1 MHARSQ
7 PWFAAIVPVRP
18 MPGAAALRRM
28 AERCLRWTPRVHA
41 EHVEG
46 EWPLILLD
54 LRGCLEVHGG
64 APRLHGRIARAFARR
79 GIEHA
84 CCMDA
89 CAGAAAARATAH
101 AIELRA
107 SGASSV
113 PGASG
118 ASGTSGTPGV
128 PSVPGARAGPL
139 TAGAAL
145 RVPLDR
151 LAIESIRIG
160 ADACAALREVNVRS
174 VGELRAI
181 GRAALADRFGPAVGL
196 RLDQASGARA
206 WDFVPIPHPDPP
218 RGAFEFASPCA
229 CPEAT
234 ARAVR
239 HAIDGLCAALAVR
252 ARGVRSLAVRMER
265 AGLPAVRGTVH
276 LGVPTRDAAHL
287 WAVLRPR
294 VERMHLGRH
303 ELGQGVERIALVA
316 LRTGRVPD
324 GMGALVPGVG
334 TRGMSAAPGGPGPAD
349 AARRALGELVDQLAA
364 RLGDDAVRRPA
375 T

>member
-18 MPGAAALRRM
+18 APGPAALRRM

-46 EWPLILLD
+46 DWPLILLD

-64 APRLHGRIARAFARR
+64 APRLRERIARAFARR

-101 AIELRA
+101 AIDM
-107 SGASSV
+107 GASSV
-113 PGASG
+113 
-118 ASGTSGTPGV
+118 
-128 PSVPGARAGPL
+128 
-139 TAGAAL
+139 AL
-145 RVPLDR
+145 HVPLDR
-151 LAIESIRIG
+151 LAIESLRIG

-181 GRAALADRFGPAVGL
+181 GRAALADRFGPTVGM

-218 RGAFEFASPCA
+218 RAAFEFASPCA

-234 ARAVR
+234 ARATR
-239 HAIDGLCAALAVR
+239 HALEDLCTALAAR
-252 ARGVRSLAVRMER
+252 ARGVRALAVRMER

-334 TRGMSAAPGGPGPAD
+334 TRGMPAAPGGPGPAD

>member
-18 MPGAAALRRM
+18 APGPAALRRM

-64 APRLHGRIARAFARR
+64 APRLRERIARAFARR

-101 AIELRA
+101 AIDM
-107 SGASSV
+107 
-113 PGASG
+113 
-118 ASGTSGTPGV
+118 GTPGV
-128 PSVPGARAGPL
+128 
-139 TAGAAL
+139 AL

-151 LAIESIRIG
+151 LAIESLRIG

-181 GRAALADRFGPAVGL
+181 GRAALADRFGPAVGM
-196 RLDQASGARA
+196 RLDQVSGVRA

-218 RGAFEFASPCA
+218 RAAFDFASPCA

-234 ARAVR
+234 ARATR
-239 HAIDGLCAALAVR
+239 HALEDLCTALAAR
-252 ARGVRSLAVRMER
+252 ARGVRALAVRMER

-334 TRGMSAAPGGPGPAD
+334 TRGMPAAPGGPGPAD

-364 RLGDDAVRRPA
+364 GPRPR
-375 T
+375 

>member
-18 MPGAAALRRM
+18 APGPAALRRM

-46 EWPLILLD
+46 DWPLILLD

-64 APRLHGRIARAFARR
+64 APRLRERIARAFARR

-101 AIELRA
+101 AIDM
-107 SGASSV
+107 
-113 PGASG
+113 GASG
-118 ASGTSGTPGV
+118 APGA
-128 PSVPGARAGPL
+128 PGVPGARAAPGACVAPG
-139 TAGAAL
+139 TPGAAL

-151 LAIESIRIG
+151 LAIESLRIG

-181 GRAALADRFGPAVGL
+181 GRAALADRFGPTVGM

-218 RGAFEFASPCA
+218 RAAFEFASPCT

-234 ARAVR
+234 ARATR
-239 HAIDGLCAALAVR
+239 HALEDLCAALAVR

>member
-1 MHARSQ
+1 MHARAE
-7 PWFAAIVPVRP
+7 PWFAAIVPVHP
-18 MPGAAALRRM
+18 APGPAALRRM

-41 EHVEG
+41 ERADVGAG

-54 LRGCLEVHGG
+54 LRGCLPVHGG
-64 APRLHGRIARAFARR
+64 APRLHERIARAFARR

-101 AIELRA
+101 AMDMVA
-107 SGASSV
+107 AAA
-113 PGASG
+113 PGAG
-118 ASGTSGTPGV
+118 AATGAPV
-128 PSVPGARAGPL
+128 ARAAPG
-139 TAGAAL
+139 TAL

-151 LAIESIRIG
+151 LAIESLRIG
-160 ADACAALREVNVRS
+160 ADACASLREVNVRT

-181 GRAALADRFGPAVGL
+181 GRAALADRFGPVVGM
-196 RLDQASGARA
+196 RLDQASGVRA

-218 RGAFEFASPCA
+218 CAAFEFASPCA

-234 ARAVR
+234 SHAVR
-239 HAIDGLCAALAVR
+239 RAIDDLCAALAAR
-252 ARGVRSLAVRMER
+252 NRGVRALAVRMER

-294 VERMHLGRH
+294 VERVHLGHH
-303 ELGQGVERIALVA
+303 ELGQGIERIALVA
-316 LRTGRVPD
+316 TRTGRVPD
-324 GMGALVPGVG
+324 GTGVLVPGAGPAG
-334 TRGMSAAPGGPGPAD
+334 TGARGMRAAAGAHGPAD
-349 AARRALGELVDQLAA
+349 GARRALGELVDQLVA
-364 RLGDDAVRRPA
+364 RLGDEAVRRPA

>member
-18 MPGAAALRRM
+18 APGPAALRRM

-64 APRLHGRIARAFARR
+64 APRLRERIARAFARR

-101 AIELRA
+101 AIDM
-107 SGASSV
+107 
-113 PGASG
+113 
-118 ASGTSGTPGV
+118 GTPGV
-128 PSVPGARAGPL
+128 
-139 TAGAAL
+139 AL

-151 LAIESIRIG
+151 LAIESLRIG

-181 GRAALADRFGPAVGL
+181 GRAALADRFGPTVGM

-218 RGAFEFASPCA
+218 RAAFEFASPCA

-234 ARAVR
+234 ARATR
-239 HAIDGLCAALAVR
+239 HALEDLCTALAAR
-252 ARGVRSLAVRMER
+252 ARGVRALAVRMER

-334 TRGMSAAPGGPGPAD
+334 TRGMPAAPGGPGPAD

>member
-1 MHARSQ
+1 
-7 PWFAAIVPVRP
+7 

-64 APRLHGRIARAFARR
+64 APRLRERIARAFARR

-101 AIELRA
+101 VIDM
-107 SGASSV
+107 
-113 PGASG
+113 GASG
-118 ASGTSGTPGV
+118 V
-128 PSVPGARAGPL
+128 
-139 TAGAAL
+139 AL

-160 ADACAALREVNVRS
+160 ADACTALREVNVRS

-181 GRAALADRFGPAVGL
+181 GRAALADRFGPTVGL
-196 RLDQASGARA
+196 RLDQVSGVRA

-218 RGAFEFASPCA
+218 RAAFEFASPCA

-234 ARAVR
+234 ARATR
-239 HAIDGLCAALAVR
+239 HALEDLCAALAVR

-334 TRGMSAAPGGPGPAD
+334 TRGMPAAPGDPGPAD

>member
-18 MPGAAALRRM
+18 APGPAALRRM

-64 APRLHGRIARAFARR
+64 APRLRERIARAFARR

-101 AIELRA
+101 AIDM
-107 SGASSV
+107 
-113 PGASG
+113 
-118 ASGTSGTPGV
+118 GTPGV
-128 PSVPGARAGPL
+128 
-139 TAGAAL
+139 AL

-151 LAIESIRIG
+151 LAIESLRIG

-181 GRAALADRFGPAVGL
+181 GRAALADRFGPAVGM
-196 RLDQASGARA
+196 RLDQVSGVRA

-218 RGAFEFASPCA
+218 RAAFDFASPCA

-234 ARAVR
+234 ARATR
-239 HAIDGLCAALAVR
+239 HALEDLCTALAAR
-252 ARGVRSLAVRMER
+252 ARGVRALAVRMER

-334 TRGMSAAPGGPGPAD
+334 TRGMPAAPGGPGPAD

>member
-18 MPGAAALRRM
+18 APGPAALRRM

-64 APRLHGRIARAFARR
+64 APRLRERIARAFARR

-101 AIELRA
+101 AIDM
-107 SGASSV
+107 
-113 PGASG
+113 GASG
-118 ASGTSGTPGV
+118 V
-128 PSVPGARAGPL
+128 
-139 TAGAAL
+139 AL

-151 LAIESIRIG
+151 LAIESLRIG

-181 GRAALADRFGPAVGL
+181 GRAALADRFGPAVGM
-196 RLDQASGARA
+196 RLDQVSGVRA

-218 RGAFEFASPCA
+218 RAAFEFASPCA

-234 ARAVR
+234 ARATR
-239 HAIDGLCAALAVR
+239 HALEDLCTALAAR
-252 ARGVRSLAVRMER
+252 ARGVRALAVRMER

-294 VERMHLGRH
+294 VERVHLGRH

-334 TRGMSAAPGGPGPAD
+334 TRGMPAAPGGPGPAD

>member
-18 MPGAAALRRM
+18 APGPAALRRM

-64 APRLHGRIARAFARR
+64 APRLRERIARAFARR

-101 AIELRA
+101 AIDM
-107 SGASSV
+107 
-113 PGASG
+113 GASG
-118 ASGTSGTPGV
+118 V
-128 PSVPGARAGPL
+128 
-139 TAGAAL
+139 AL

-151 LAIESIRIG
+151 LAIESLRIG

-181 GRAALADRFGPAVGL
+181 GRAALADRFGPAVGM
-196 RLDQASGARA
+196 RLDQVSGVRA

-218 RGAFEFASPCA
+218 RAAFEFASPCA

-234 ARAVR
+234 ARATR
-239 HAIDGLCAALAVR
+239 HALEDLCTALAAR
-252 ARGVRSLAVRMER
+252 ARGVRALAVRMER

-334 TRGMSAAPGGPGPAD
+334 TRGMPAAPRGPGPAD

>member
-18 MPGAAALRRM
+18 APGPAALRRM

-46 EWPLILLD
+46 DWPLILLD

-64 APRLHGRIARAFARR
+64 APRLRERIARAFARR

-101 AIELRA
+101 VIDM
-107 SGASSV
+107 
-113 PGASG
+113 GASG
-118 ASGTSGTPGV
+118 V
-128 PSVPGARAGPL
+128 
-139 TAGAAL
+139 AL

-160 ADACAALREVNVRS
+160 ADACTALREVNVRS

-181 GRAALADRFGPAVGL
+181 GRAALADRFGPAVGM
-196 RLDQASGARA
+196 RLDQVSGVRA

-218 RGAFEFASPCA
+218 RAAFEFASPCA

-234 ARAVR
+234 ARATR
-239 HAIDGLCAALAVR
+239 HALEDLCAALAVR

-334 TRGMSAAPGGPGPAD
+334 TRGMPAAPGGPGPAD

>member
-18 MPGAAALRRM
+18 APGPAALRRM

-64 APRLHGRIARAFARR
+64 APRLRERIARAFARR

-101 AIELRA
+101 AIDM
-107 SGASSV
+107 
-113 PGASG
+113 
-118 ASGTSGTPGV
+118 GTPGV
-128 PSVPGARAGPL
+128 
-139 TAGAAL
+139 AL

-151 LAIESIRIG
+151 LAIESLRIG
-160 ADACAALREVNVRS
+160 ADACTALREVNVRS

-181 GRAALADRFGPAVGL
+181 GRAALADRFGPAVGM
-196 RLDQASGARA
+196 RLDQVSGVRA

-218 RGAFEFASPCA
+218 RAAFEFASPCA

-234 ARAVR
+234 ARATR
-239 HAIDGLCAALAVR
+239 HALEDLCTALAAR
-252 ARGVRSLAVRMER
+252 ARGVRALAVRMER

-334 TRGMSAAPGGPGPAD
+334 TRGMPAAPGGPGPAD

>member
-1 MHARSQ
+1 
-7 PWFAAIVPVRP
+7 
-18 MPGAAALRRM
+18 
-28 AERCLRWTPRVHA
+28 
-41 EHVEG
+41 
-46 EWPLILLD
+46 
-54 LRGCLEVHGG
+54 VHGG

-113 PGASG
+113 PGAH
-118 ASGTSGTPGV
+118 A
-128 PSVPGARAGPL
+128 APL
-139 TAGAAL
+139 TPGAAL
-145 RVPLDR
+145 RMPLDR

-181 GRAALADRFGPAVGL
+181 GRAALADRFGPTVGM

-218 RGAFEFASPCA
+218 RAAFEFASPCA

-234 ARAVR
+234 ARATR
-239 HAIDGLCAALAVR
+239 HALEDLCTALAAR
-252 ARGVRSLAVRMER
+252 ARGVRALAVRMER

-334 TRGMSAAPGGPGPAD
+334 TRGMPAAPGGPGPAD

>member
-18 MPGAAALRRM
+18 APGPAALRRM

-46 EWPLILLD
+46 DWPLILLD

-64 APRLHGRIARAFARR
+64 APRLRERIARAFARR

-101 AIELRA
+101 AIELSA
-107 SGASSV
+107 SR
-113 PGASG
+113 
-118 ASGTSGTPGV
+118 TP
-128 PSVPGARAGPL
+128 
-139 TAGAAL
+139 GAAL

-151 LAIESIRIG
+151 LAIESLRIG

-181 GRAALADRFGPAVGL
+181 GRAALADRFGPTVGM

-218 RGAFEFASPCA
+218 RAAFEFASPCA

-234 ARAVR
+234 ARATR
-239 HAIDGLCAALAVR
+239 HALEDLCTALAAR
-252 ARGVRSLAVRMER
+252 ARGVRALTVRMER

-334 TRGMSAAPGGPGPAD
+334 TRGMPAAPGGPGPAD

>member
-1 MHARSQ
+1 MHARAE

-18 MPGAAALRRM
+18 APGPAALRRM

-41 EHVEG
+41 ERADVGAG

-54 LRGCLEVHGG
+54 LRGCLPVHGG
-64 APRLHGRIARAFARR
+64 APRLHERIARAFARR

-101 AIELRA
+101 AMDMVA
-107 SGASSV
+107 AAA
-113 PGASG
+113 PGAG
-118 ASGTSGTPGV
+118 AA
-128 PSVPGARAGPL
+128 PGAPVARPAPG
-139 TAGAAL
+139 TAL

-151 LAIESIRIG
+151 LAIESLRIG
-160 ADACAALREVNVRS
+160 ADACAALREVNVRT

-181 GRAALADRFGPAVGL
+181 GRAALADRFGPVVGM
-196 RLDQASGARA
+196 RLDQASGVRA

-218 RGAFEFASPCA
+218 RAAFEFASPCA

-234 ARAVR
+234 SHAVR
-239 HAIDGLCAALAVR
+239 RAIDDLCAALAAR
-252 ARGVRSLAVRMER
+252 NRGVRALAVRMER

-276 LGVPTRDAAHL
+276 LGVPTRDAEHL

-294 VERMHLGRH
+294 VERVHLGHH
-303 ELGQGVERIALVA
+303 ELGQGIERIALVA
-316 LRTGRVPD
+316 TRTGRVPD
-324 GMGALVPGVG
+324 GTGVLVPGAGPAG
-334 TRGMSAAPGGPGPAD
+334 TGARGMRAAPGAHGPAD
-349 AARRALGELVDQLAA
+349 GARRALGELVDQLVA
-364 RLGDDAVRRPA
+364 RLGDGAVRRPA

>member
-18 MPGAAALRRM
+18 APGPAALRRM

-46 EWPLILLD
+46 DWPLILLD
-54 LRGCLEVHGG
+54 LHGCLEVHGG
-64 APRLHGRIARAFARR
+64 APRLRERIARAFARR

-101 AIELRA
+101 AIELSA
-107 SGASSV
+107 SR
-113 PGASG
+113 
-118 ASGTSGTPGV
+118 TP
-128 PSVPGARAGPL
+128 
-139 TAGAAL
+139 GAAL

-151 LAIESIRIG
+151 LAIESLRIG

-181 GRAALADRFGPAVGL
+181 GRAALADRFGPTVGM

-218 RGAFEFASPCA
+218 RAAFEFASPCA

-234 ARAVR
+234 ARATC
-239 HAIDGLCAALAVR
+239 HALEDLCTALAAR
-252 ARGVRSLAVRMER
+252 ARGVRALTVRMER

-334 TRGMSAAPGGPGPAD
+334 TRGMPAAPGGPGPAD

>member
-18 MPGAAALRRM
+18 APGPAALRRM

-64 APRLHGRIARAFARR
+64 APRLRERIARAFARR

-101 AIELRA
+101 AIELSA
-107 SGASSV
+107 SR
-113 PGASG
+113 
-118 ASGTSGTPGV
+118 TPD
-128 PSVPGARAGPL
+128 
-139 TAGAAL
+139 AAL

-151 LAIESIRIG
+151 LAIESLRIG

-181 GRAALADRFGPAVGL
+181 GRAALADRFGPAVGM
-196 RLDQASGARA
+196 RLDQVSGVRA

-218 RGAFEFASPCA
+218 RAAFDFASPCA

-234 ARAVR
+234 ARATR
-239 HAIDGLCAALAVR
+239 HALEDLCTALAAR
-252 ARGVRSLAVRMER
+252 ARGVRALAVRMER

>member
-18 MPGAAALRRM
+18 APGPAALRRM

-64 APRLHGRIARAFARR
+64 APRLRERIARAFARR

-101 AIELRA
+101 AIDM
-107 SGASSV
+107 GASSV
-113 PGASG
+113 
-118 ASGTSGTPGV
+118 
-128 PSVPGARAGPL
+128 
-139 TAGAAL
+139 AL
-145 RVPLDR
+145 HVPLDR
-151 LAIESIRIG
+151 LAIESLRIG

-181 GRAALADRFGPAVGL
+181 GRAALADRFGPTVGM

-218 RGAFEFASPCA
+218 RAAFEFASPCA

-234 ARAVR
+234 ARATR
-239 HAIDGLCAALAVR
+239 HALEDLCTALAAR
-252 ARGVRSLAVRMER
+252 ARGVRALAVRMER

-334 TRGMSAAPGGPGPAD
+334 TRGMPAAPGGPGPAD

>member
-1 MHARSQ
+1 MHARAE
-7 PWFAAIVPVRP
+7 PWFAAVVPVRP
-18 MPGAAALRRM
+18 APGPAALRRM
-28 AERCLRWTPRVHA
+28 AERCLKWTPRVHA
-41 EHVEG
+41 EHGDVGAG

-54 LRGCLEVHGG
+54 LRGCLPVHGG
-64 APRLHGRIARAFARR
+64 APRLRERIARAFARR

-101 AIELRA
+101 AMDMVVA
-107 SGASSV
+107 AA
-113 PGASG
+113 PGAP
-118 ASGTSGTPGV
+118 ATRAAPGM
-128 PSVPGARAGPL
+128 
-139 TAGAAL
+139 AL
-145 RVPLDR
+145 RVPMDR
-151 LAIESIRIG
+151 LAIESLRIG
-160 ADACAALREVNVRS
+160 ADACAALREVNVRT

-181 GRAALADRFGPAVGL
+181 GRAALADRFGPVVGM
-196 RLDQASGARA
+196 RLDQASGART

-218 RGAFEFASPCA
+218 RAAFEFASPCA

-234 ARAVR
+234 AHAVRRAV
-239 HAIDGLCAALAVR
+239 DDLCAALAAR
-252 ARGVRSLAVRMER
+252 NRGVRALAVRMER

-316 LRTGRVPD
+316 TRTGRVPD
-324 GMGALVPGVG
+324 GTGVLVPGAGPAG
-334 TRGMSAAPGGPGPAD
+334 TDARGMRAAPGAHGAAD
-349 AARRALGELVDQLAA
+349 GARRALGELVDQLAA
-364 RLGDDAVRRPA
+364 RLGDGAVRRPA

>member
-18 MPGAAALRRM
+18 APGPAALRRM

-46 EWPLILLD
+46 DWPLILLD

-64 APRLHGRIARAFARR
+64 APRLRERIARAFARR

-101 AIELRA
+101 AIELSA
-107 SGASSV
+107 SR
-113 PGASG
+113 
-118 ASGTSGTPGV
+118 TP
-128 PSVPGARAGPL
+128 
-139 TAGAAL
+139 GAAL

-151 LAIESIRIG
+151 LAIESLRIG

-181 GRAALADRFGPAVGL
+181 GRAALADRFGPAVGM
-196 RLDQASGARA
+196 RLDQVSGVRA

-218 RGAFEFASPCA
+218 RAAFEFASPCA

-234 ARAVR
+234 ARATR
-239 HAIDGLCAALAVR
+239 HALEDLCTALAAR
-252 ARGVRSLAVRMER
+252 ARGVRALAVRMER

-334 TRGMSAAPGGPGPAD
+334 TRGMPAAPGGPGPAD

>member
-18 MPGAAALRRM
+18 APGPAALRRM

-64 APRLHGRIARAFARR
+64 APRLRERIARAFARR

-101 AIELRA
+101 AIDM
-107 SGASSV
+107 
-113 PGASG
+113 GASG
-118 ASGTSGTPGV
+118 V
-128 PSVPGARAGPL
+128 
-139 TAGAAL
+139 AL

-151 LAIESIRIG
+151 LAIESLRIG

-181 GRAALADRFGPAVGL
+181 GRAALADRFGPAVGM
-196 RLDQASGARA
+196 RLDQVSGVRA

-218 RGAFEFASPCA
+218 RAAFEFASPCA

-234 ARAVR
+234 ARATR
-239 HAIDGLCAALAVR
+239 HALEDLCTALAAR
-252 ARGVRSLAVRMER
+252 ARGVRALAVRMER

-334 TRGMSAAPGGPGPAD
+334 TRGMPAAPGGPGPAD

>member
-18 MPGAAALRRM
+18 APGPAALRRM

-64 APRLHGRIARAFARR
+64 APRLRERIARAFARR

-101 AIELRA
+101 VIDM
-107 SGASSV
+107 
-113 PGASG
+113 GASG
-118 ASGTSGTPGV
+118 V
-128 PSVPGARAGPL
+128 
-139 TAGAAL
+139 AL

-160 ADACAALREVNVRS
+160 ADACTALREVNVRS

-181 GRAALADRFGPAVGL
+181 GRAALADRFGPTVGL
-196 RLDQASGARA
+196 RLDQVSGVRA

-218 RGAFEFASPCA
+218 RAAFEFASPCA

-234 ARAVR
+234 ARATR
-239 HAIDGLCAALAVR
+239 HALEDLCAALAVR

-334 TRGMSAAPGGPGPAD
+334 TRGMPAAPGGPGPAD

>member
-46 EWPLILLD
+46 DWPLILLD

-64 APRLHGRIARAFARR
+64 APRLRERIARAFARR

-101 AIELRA
+101 VIVLRA

-113 PGASG
+113 PGAH
-118 ASGTSGTPGV
+118 A
-128 PSVPGARAGPL
+128 APL
-139 TAGAAL
+139 TPGAAL

-151 LAIESIRIG
+151 LAIESLRIG

-181 GRAALADRFGPAVGL
+181 GRAALADRFGPTVGM

-218 RGAFEFASPCA
+218 RAAFEFASPCA

-234 ARAVR
+234 ARATC
-239 HAIDGLCAALAVR
+239 HALEDLCTALAAR
-252 ARGVRSLAVRMER
+252 ARGVRALAVRMER

-334 TRGMSAAPGGPGPAD
+334 TRGMPAAPGGPGPAD

-364 RLGDDAVRRPA
+364 RLGDEAVRRPA

>member
-18 MPGAAALRRM
+18 APGPAALRRM

-64 APRLHGRIARAFARR
+64 APRLRERIARAFARR

-101 AIELRA
+101 AIDM
-107 SGASSV
+107 
-113 PGASG
+113 GASG
-118 ASGTSGTPGV
+118 V
-128 PSVPGARAGPL
+128 
-139 TAGAAL
+139 AL

-151 LAIESIRIG
+151 LAIESLRIG

-181 GRAALADRFGPAVGL
+181 GRAALADRFGPAVGM
-196 RLDQASGARA
+196 RLDQVSGVRA

-218 RGAFEFASPCA
+218 RAAFEFASPCA

-239 HAIDGLCAALAVR
+239 HALEDLCTALAVR

-334 TRGMSAAPGGPGPAD
+334 TRGMPAAPGGPGPAD

>member
-18 MPGAAALRRM
+18 APGPAALRRM

-46 EWPLILLD
+46 DWPLILLD

-64 APRLHGRIARAFARR
+64 APRLRERIARAFARR

-101 AIELRA
+101 AIDM
-107 SGASSV
+107 
-113 PGASG
+113 
-118 ASGTSGTPGV
+118 GTPGV
-128 PSVPGARAGPL
+128 
-139 TAGAAL
+139 AL

-151 LAIESIRIG
+151 LAIESLRIG

-181 GRAALADRFGPAVGL
+181 GRAALADRFGPAVGM
-196 RLDQASGARA
+196 RLDQVSGVRA

-218 RGAFEFASPCA
+218 RAAFEFASPCA

-234 ARAVR
+234 ARATR
-239 HAIDGLCAALAVR
+239 HALEDLCTALAAR
-252 ARGVRSLAVRMER
+252 ARGVRALAVRMER

-294 VERMHLGRH
+294 VERVHLGRH

-334 TRGMSAAPGGPGPAD
+334 TRGMPAAPGGPGPAD

>member
-18 MPGAAALRRM
+18 APGPAALRRM

-46 EWPLILLD
+46 DWPLILLD

-64 APRLHGRIARAFARR
+64 APRLRERIARAFARR

-101 AIELRA
+101 AIDM
-107 SGASSV
+107 GASSV
-113 PGASG
+113 
-118 ASGTSGTPGV
+118 
-128 PSVPGARAGPL
+128 
-139 TAGAAL
+139 AL
-145 RVPLDR
+145 HVPLDR
-151 LAIESIRIG
+151 LAIESLRIG

-181 GRAALADRFGPAVGL
+181 GRAALADRFGPTVGM

-218 RGAFEFASPCA
+218 RAAFEFASPCA

-234 ARAVR
+234 ARATR
-239 HAIDGLCAALAVR
+239 HALEDLCTALAAR
-252 ARGVRSLAVRMER
+252 ARGVRALAVRMER

-334 TRGMSAAPGGPGPAD
+334 TRGMPAAPGGPGPAD
-349 AARRALGELVDQLAA
+349 AAQRALGELVDQLAA
-364 RLGDDAVRRPA
+364 RLGDEAVRRPA

>member
-18 MPGAAALRRM
+18 APGPAALRRM

-64 APRLHGRIARAFARR
+64 APRLRERIARAFARR

-101 AIELRA
+101 VIDM
-107 SGASSV
+107 
-113 PGASG
+113 GASG
-118 ASGTSGTPGV
+118 APGA
-128 PSVPGARAGPL
+128 PGVPGARAAPGACVAPG
-139 TAGAAL
+139 TPGAAL

-151 LAIESIRIG
+151 LAIESLRIG
-160 ADACAALREVNVRS
+160 ADACTALREVNVRS

-181 GRAALADRFGPAVGL
+181 GRAALADRFGPAVGM
-196 RLDQASGARA
+196 RLDQVSGVRA

-218 RGAFEFASPCA
+218 RAAFDFASPCA

-234 ARAVR
+234 ARATR
-239 HAIDGLCAALAVR
+239 HALEDLCTALAAR
-252 ARGVRSLAVRMER
+252 ARGVRALAVRMER

-334 TRGMSAAPGGPGPAD
+334 TRGMPAAPGGPGPAD

>member
-18 MPGAAALRRM
+18 APGPAALRRM

-46 EWPLILLD
+46 DWPLILLD

-64 APRLHGRIARAFARR
+64 APRLRERIARAFARR

-101 AIELRA
+101 AIDM
-107 SGASSV
+107 GASSV
-113 PGASG
+113 
-118 ASGTSGTPGV
+118 
-128 PSVPGARAGPL
+128 
-139 TAGAAL
+139 AL
-145 RVPLDR
+145 HVPLDR
-151 LAIESIRIG
+151 LAIESLRIG

-196 RLDQASGARA
+196 RLDQVSGVRA

-218 RGAFEFASPCA
+218 RAAFEFASPCA

-234 ARAVR
+234 ARATR
-239 HAIDGLCAALAVR
+239 HALEDLCTALAAR
-252 ARGVRSLAVRMER
+252 ARGVRALAVRMER

-334 TRGMSAAPGGPGPAD
+334 TRGMPAAPGGPGPAD

>member
-18 MPGAAALRRM
+18 APGPAALRRM

-46 EWPLILLD
+46 DWPLILLD

-64 APRLHGRIARAFARR
+64 APRLRERIARAFARR

-101 AIELRA
+101 AIELSA
-107 SGASSV
+107 SR
-113 PGASG
+113 
-118 ASGTSGTPGV
+118 TP
-128 PSVPGARAGPL
+128 
-139 TAGAAL
+139 GAAL

-151 LAIESIRIG
+151 LAIESLRIG

-181 GRAALADRFGPAVGL
+181 GRAALADRFGPTVGM

-218 RGAFEFASPCA
+218 RAAFEFASPCA

-234 ARAVR
+234 ARATR
-239 HAIDGLCAALAVR
+239 HALEDLCTALAAR
-252 ARGVRSLAVRMER
+252 ARGVRALAVRMER

-334 TRGMSAAPGGPGPAD
+334 TRGMPAAPGGPGPAD

-364 RLGDDAVRRPA
+364 RLGDEAVRRPA

>member
-18 MPGAAALRRM
+18 APGPAALRRM

-46 EWPLILLD
+46 DWPLILLD

-64 APRLHGRIARAFARR
+64 APRLHGRIARTFARR

-101 AIELRA
+101 AIELSA
-107 SGASSV
+107 SR
-113 PGASG
+113 
-118 ASGTSGTPGV
+118 TP
-128 PSVPGARAGPL
+128 
-139 TAGAAL
+139 GAAL

-151 LAIESIRIG
+151 LAIESLRIG

-181 GRAALADRFGPAVGL
+181 GRAALADRFGPTVGM

-218 RGAFEFASPCA
+218 RAAFEFASPCA

-234 ARAVR
+234 ARATR
-239 HAIDGLCAALAVR
+239 HALEDLCTALAAR
-252 ARGVRSLAVRMER
+252 ARGVRALAVRMER

-334 TRGMSAAPGGPGPAD
+334 TRGMPAAPGGPGPAD

-364 RLGDDAVRRPA
+364 RLGDEAVRRPA

>member
-18 MPGAAALRRM
+18 APGPAALRRM

-64 APRLHGRIARAFARR
+64 APRLRERIARAFARR

-101 AIELRA
+101 AIDM
-107 SGASSV
+107 
-113 PGASG
+113 
-118 ASGTSGTPGV
+118 GTP
-128 PSVPGARAGPL
+128 
-139 TAGAAL
+139 GAAL

-151 LAIESIRIG
+151 LAIESLRIG

-181 GRAALADRFGPAVGL
+181 GRAALADRFGPAVGM
-196 RLDQASGARA
+196 RLDQVSGVRA

-218 RGAFEFASPCA
+218 RAAFEFASPCA

-234 ARAVR
+234 ARATR
-239 HAIDGLCAALAVR
+239 HALEDLCTALAAR
-252 ARGVRSLAVRMER
+252 ARGVRALAVRMER

-294 VERMHLGRH
+294 VERVHLGRH

-334 TRGMSAAPGGPGPAD
+334 TRGMPAAPGGPGPAD

>member
-18 MPGAAALRRM
+18 APGPAALRRM

-64 APRLHGRIARAFARR
+64 APRLRERIARAFARR

-101 AIELRA
+101 AIDM
-107 SGASSV
+107 GASSV
-113 PGASG
+113 
-118 ASGTSGTPGV
+118 
-128 PSVPGARAGPL
+128 
-139 TAGAAL
+139 AL
-145 RVPLDR
+145 HVPLDR
-151 LAIESIRIG
+151 LAIESLRIG

-181 GRAALADRFGPAVGL
+181 GRAALADRFGPAVGM
-196 RLDQASGARA
+196 RLDQVSGVRA

-218 RGAFEFASPCA
+218 RAAFDFASPCA

-234 ARAVR
+234 ARATR
-239 HAIDGLCAALAVR
+239 HALEDLCTALAAR
-252 ARGVRSLAVRMER
+252 ARGVRALAVRMER

-334 TRGMSAAPGGPGPAD
+334 TRGMPAAPGGPGPAD

>member
-18 MPGAAALRRM
+18 APGPAALRRM

-64 APRLHGRIARAFARR
+64 APRLRERIARAFARR

-101 AIELRA
+101 AIELSA
-107 SGASSV
+107 SR
-113 PGASG
+113 
-118 ASGTSGTPGV
+118 TP
-128 PSVPGARAGPL
+128 
-139 TAGAAL
+139 GAAL

-151 LAIESIRIG
+151 LAIESLRIG

-181 GRAALADRFGPAVGL
+181 GRAALADRFGPTVGM

-218 RGAFEFASPCA
+218 RAAFEFASPCA

-234 ARAVR
+234 ARATR
-239 HAIDGLCAALAVR
+239 HALEDLCTALAAR
-252 ARGVRSLAVRMER
+252 ARGVRALAVRMER

-334 TRGMSAAPGGPGPAD
+334 TRGMPAAPGGPGPAD

>member
-18 MPGAAALRRM
+18 APGPAALRRM

-46 EWPLILLD
+46 DWPLILLD

-64 APRLHGRIARAFARR
+64 APRLRERIARAFARR

-101 AIELRA
+101 AIDM
-107 SGASSV
+107 GASSV
-113 PGASG
+113 
-118 ASGTSGTPGV
+118 
-128 PSVPGARAGPL
+128 
-139 TAGAAL
+139 AL
-145 RVPLDR
+145 HVPLDR
-151 LAIESIRIG
+151 LAIESLRIG

-181 GRAALADRFGPAVGL
+181 GRAALADRFGPTVGM

-218 RGAFEFASPCA
+218 RAAFEFASPCA

-234 ARAVR
+234 ARATR
-239 HAIDGLCAALAVR
+239 HALEDLCTALAAR
-252 ARGVRSLAVRMER
+252 ARGVRALAVRMER

-334 TRGMSAAPGGPGPAD
+334 TRGMPAAPGGPGPAD

-364 RLGDDAVRRPA
+364 RRGDDAVRRPA

>member
-1 MHARSQ
+1 
-7 PWFAAIVPVRP
+7 
-18 MPGAAALRRM
+18 
-28 AERCLRWTPRVHA
+28 
-41 EHVEG
+41 
-46 EWPLILLD
+46 
-54 LRGCLEVHGG
+54 
-64 APRLHGRIARAFARR
+64 
-79 GIEHA
+79 
-84 CCMDA
+84 MDA

-101 AIELRA
+101 AIELSA
-107 SGASSV
+107 SL
-113 PGASG
+113 
-118 ASGTSGTPGV
+118 TP
-128 PSVPGARAGPL
+128 
-139 TAGAAL
+139 GAAL

-151 LAIESIRIG
+151 LAIESLRIG

-181 GRAALADRFGPAVGL
+181 GRAALADRFGPTVGM

-218 RGAFEFASPCA
+218 RAAFEFASPCT

-234 ARAVR
+234 ARATR
-239 HAIDGLCAALAVR
+239 HALEDLCAALAVR

>member
-18 MPGAAALRRM
+18 APGPAALRRM

-46 EWPLILLD
+46 DWPLILLD

-64 APRLHGRIARAFARR
+64 APRLRERIARAFARR

-101 AIELRA
+101 AIELSA
-107 SGASSV
+107 SR
-113 PGASG
+113 
-118 ASGTSGTPGV
+118 TP
-128 PSVPGARAGPL
+128 
-139 TAGAAL
+139 GAAL

-151 LAIESIRIG
+151 LAIESLRIG

-181 GRAALADRFGPAVGL
+181 GRAALADRFGPTVGM

-218 RGAFEFASPCA
+218 RAAFEFASPCA

-234 ARAVR
+234 ARATR
-239 HAIDGLCAALAVR
+239 HALEDLCTALAAR
-252 ARGVRSLAVRMER
+252 ARGVRALAVRMER

-334 TRGMSAAPGGPGPAD
+334 TRGMPAAPGGPGPAD

>member
-18 MPGAAALRRM
+18 APGPAALRRM

-64 APRLHGRIARAFARR
+64 APRLRERIARAFARR

-101 AIELRA
+101 AIDM
-107 SGASSV
+107 
-113 PGASG
+113 
-118 ASGTSGTPGV
+118 GTP
-128 PSVPGARAGPL
+128 
-139 TAGAAL
+139 GAAL

-151 LAIESIRIG
+151 LAIESLRIG

-181 GRAALADRFGPAVGL
+181 GRAALADRFGPAVGM
-196 RLDQASGARA
+196 RLDQVSGVRA

-218 RGAFEFASPCA
+218 RAAFEFASPCA

-234 ARAVR
+234 ARATR
-239 HAIDGLCAALAVR
+239 HALEDLCTALAAR
-252 ARGVRSLAVRMER
+252 ARGVRALAVRMER

-334 TRGMSAAPGGPGPAD
+334 TRGMPAAPGGPGPAD

>member
-18 MPGAAALRRM
+18 APGPAALRRM

-46 EWPLILLD
+46 DWPLILLD

-64 APRLHGRIARAFARR
+64 APRLRERIARAFARR

-101 AIELRA
+101 VIDM
-107 SGASSV
+107 
-113 PGASG
+113 GASG
-118 ASGTSGTPGV
+118 APGA
-128 PSVPGARAGPL
+128 PGVPGARAAPGACVAPG
-139 TAGAAL
+139 TPGAAL

-151 LAIESIRIG
+151 LAIESLRIG

-181 GRAALADRFGPAVGL
+181 GRAALADRFGPAVGM
-196 RLDQASGARA
+196 RLDQVSGVRA

-218 RGAFEFASPCA
+218 RAAFEFASPCA

-234 ARAVR
+234 ARATR
-239 HAIDGLCAALAVR
+239 HALEDLCTALAAR
-252 ARGVRSLAVRMER
+252 ARGVRALAVRMER

-334 TRGMSAAPGGPGPAD
+334 TRGMPAAPGGPGPAD

>member
-18 MPGAAALRRM
+18 APGPAALRRM

-64 APRLHGRIARAFARR
+64 APRLRERIARAFARR

-101 AIELRA
+101 AIDM
-107 SGASSV
+107 GASSASV
-113 PGASG
+113 ASVASSAPGACV
-118 ASGTSGTPGV
+118 APGTP
-128 PSVPGARAGPL
+128 
-139 TAGAAL
+139 GAAL

-151 LAIESIRIG
+151 LAIESLRIG

-181 GRAALADRFGPAVGL
+181 GRAALADRFGPAVGM
-196 RLDQASGARA
+196 RLDQVSGVRA

-218 RGAFEFASPCA
+218 RAAFEFASPCA

-234 ARAVR
+234 ARATR
-239 HAIDGLCAALAVR
+239 HALEDLCTALAAR
-252 ARGVRSLAVRMER
+252 ARGVRALAVRMER

-334 TRGMSAAPGGPGPAD
+334 TRGMPAAPGGPGPAD